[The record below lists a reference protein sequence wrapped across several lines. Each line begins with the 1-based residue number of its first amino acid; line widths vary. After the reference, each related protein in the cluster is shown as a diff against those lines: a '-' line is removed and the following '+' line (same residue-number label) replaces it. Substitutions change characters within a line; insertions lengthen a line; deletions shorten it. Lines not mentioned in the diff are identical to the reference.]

1 MRHQKKGKILD
12 RKIGPRKALLRN
24 LATSLIIYEKIKTTK
39 AKAKTLRPLAE
50 KLITT
55 AKVNNLASRR
65 RLISVLY
72 HPKAVKKALAVL
84 GPRYQAKKGGCL
96 RIINLGRRAGDGA
109 EICQIEFV

>member
-1 MRHQKKGKILD
+1 MRHRLKGKILD

-39 AKAKTLRPLAE
+39 AKAKAVKPLVE
-50 KLITT
+50 KLITA
-55 AKVNNLASRR
+55 AKTNNLTARR
-65 RLISVLY
+65 KLISVLF

-84 GPRYQAKKGGCL
+84 GPRYQARKGGYL
-96 RIINLGRRAGDGA
+96 RIINLGRRPCDGA